1 MTIQEKK
8 RGSISTKVL
17 EVLFL
22 VLAGIV
28 VLYYL
33 AFFAVQLPFSLT
45 LALKVVTAAVLGYLA
60 IGVVSGELRKFI
72 SRTSGIEKGA
82 VVGTT
87 FRYFGYILLA
97 FVILGLA
104 GVSAVSLLAGA
115 TFSGLVLG
123 LAGQQTLS
131 NIFAGLLIL
140 TARPFLV
147 GERITVSTWQWGFA
161 LPSYPPKFFSDNL
174 LVPGY
179 TGVVDDIRLNY
190 TIIRSDDGVQV
201 KLPNSIVI
209 QASVIDHRTSER
221 LVRVRYDVAKP
232 ADLSSLVE
240 LVRSVVMKN
249 SWVTRPES
257 VSVNVEN
264 ITPTD
269 IVVVIEAVCRG
280 AHEAPPRS
288 AILLDIE
295 KSVVGLKE
303 GEQSGRS

>member
-1 MTIQEKK
+1 MQEKES
-8 RGSISTKVL
+8 GSVSTKAL
-17 EVLFL
+17 EALSL
-22 VLAGIV
+22 VLAGAI

-33 AFFAVQLPFSLT
+33 VFFAAQLPFSLT
-45 LALKVVTAAVLGYLA
+45 LALKVVVAGVLGYVA
-60 IGVVSGELRKFI
+60 IGIVSRELRKVI
-72 SRTSGIEKGA
+72 SKTSGVEKGA
-82 VVGTT
+82 IVGTS
-87 FRYFGYILLA
+87 FRYLGYILLA

-104 GVSAVSLLAGA
+104 GVSTVSLLAGA

-161 LPSYPPKFFSDNL
+161 LPSYPPKFFSDNM

-232 ADLSSLVE
+232 ANPSSLVE
-240 LVRSVVMKN
+240 LIRSVVVKN

-257 VSVNVEN
+257 VSVSVEN

-280 AHEAPPRS
+280 AYEAPPRS
-288 AILLDIE
+288 AILLDID
-295 KSVVGLKE
+295 KSVMGLKE
-303 GEQSGRS
+303 EEQGGRS